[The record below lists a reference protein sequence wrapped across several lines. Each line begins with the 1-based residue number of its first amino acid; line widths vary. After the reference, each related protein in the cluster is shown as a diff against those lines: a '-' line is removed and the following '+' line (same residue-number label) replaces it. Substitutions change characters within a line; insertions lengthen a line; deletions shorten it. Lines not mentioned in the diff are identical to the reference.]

1 MEMVLTVVH
10 VIIAVVLIGLVL
22 LQDSKGS
29 SLGGAFGS
37 GGSNS
42 VFGATGA
49 VTMAQKLTR
58 YIAILFAISC
68 IVLTITY
75 SKHPKSI
82 VDSLPAAAT
91 ATTTSSPATEATTTT
106 LPTAST
112 QTEATPEKK

>member
-1 MEMVLTVVH
+1 MEMVLTVTH
-10 VIIAVVLIGLVL
+10 VIIAIVLIGLVL

-58 YIAILFAISC
+58 YIAILFAFSC

-82 VDSLPAAAT
+82 IDTLPAAAT
-91 ATTTSSPATEATTTT
+91 TPATTDKPAEANSMTQPTATTE
-106 LPTAST
+106 TA
-112 QTEATPEKK
+112 PEKK